1 MCLAD
6 KEITDSLW
14 YRGQGNRRKIWPS
27 LAMVADWCRWLMLM
41 IADADEREYADDD
54 GGRRGGRWEDNGGMP
69 ITQDR

>member
-1 MCLAD
+1 
-6 KEITDSLW
+6 
-14 YRGQGNRRKIWPS
+14 
-27 LAMVADWCRWLMLM
+27 MVADWCRWLMLM